1 MRPAARVQ
9 AAIEILDRVIESA
22 RRNGPAADTIIGD
35 WIRGHRYAGSKDK
48 RAIREHVY
56 AAIRAFGEIPVSGR
70 AAMVSLL
77 GGDPSLFDGSP
88 YGPAALVDGEPR
100 AERSLLPEWL
110 GSLIPVAD
118 HAALLSR
125 APMDLRVNRAKA
137 SRESVL
143 DDLNDAEALPSLP
156 DAIRLGENIRVEEHP
171 AWIEGKFEVQDAGSQ
186 WIVAAC
192 NVAPGMTVVDL
203 CAGAGGKTLALA
215 AAMGGEGRLIACDTN
230 RDRLRRMTP
239 RAQRAGVFDI
249 ETRLLNPGQEAQQLE
264 DLAGQADLVLIDAP
278 CSGSGTLRRNPE
290 ARWRLTPD
298 RLDRLTALQA
308 HVLALGAPLVKPGGA
323 LVYAVCSLI
332 ESEGEAGIGAFLE
345 NDSGWETE
353 RLAALPGQR
362 DGVGK
367 RLTPA
372 HDGTD
377 GFFVARLERHC

>member
-56 AAIRAFGEIPVSGR
+56 AAIRAFGEIPPSGR

-77 GGDPSLFDGSP
+77 GDDASLFDGSP
-88 YGPAALVDGEPR
+88 YGPAPLVEGEPR
-100 AERSLLPEWL
+100 AEKSLLPEWL
-110 GSLIPVAD
+110 GSLIPAAD

-137 SRESVL
+137 RRENILEGFNS
-143 DDLNDAEALPSLP
+143 AEAIPGLP
-156 DAIRLGENIRVEEHP
+156 DAIRLSENIRVEDHP
-171 AWIEGKFEVQDAGSQ
+171 GWIEGHIEVQDAGSQ
-186 WIVAAC
+186 WIATAC
-192 NVAPGMTVVDL
+192 RPAPGMTVIDL

-215 AAMGGEGRLIACDTN
+215 AAMSGEGRLIACDTN
-230 RDRLRRMTP
+230 RDRLQRMVP

-249 ETRLLNPGQEAQQLE
+249 ESRLLNPGQEAQQLQ
-264 DLAGQADLVLIDAP
+264 DLEGQAELVLIDAP

-298 RLDRLTALQA
+298 RLERLAALQA
-308 HVLALGAPLVKPGGA
+308 HVLTLGAPLVKPGGA
-323 LVYAVCSLI
+323 LIYAVCSLI
-332 ESEGEAGIGAFLE
+332 EAEGSARVDAFLRD
-345 NDSGWETE
+345 NPGWQAEP
-353 RLAALPGQR
+353 LDGLPGVA
-362 DGVGK
+362 DGAGK

-372 HDGTD
+372 QDGTD
-377 GFFVARLERHC
+377 GFFVARLARHC